1 MSGGPNSKELSMVK
15 TIASNLPRAGILAIP
30 GIGAA
35 FEKAIFG
42 PLDDKARE
50 EAQRQILDA
59 LEELSVDVCFA
70 KADLRDELAML
81 AEKIRESNVE
91 LAEKIEQLDPI
102 RIENFIVQNIRPTIV
117 NVFLKITPEEIRS
130 LSSMAGMLPS
140 ELSVE
145 DNPERMGAVLF
156 DNAARQ
162 GSLAAFVGK
171 LTNNHPSLLEQFS
184 EVRSTSTIEDLKA
197 KLADA
202 SRSLLKWP
210 TTLGNKI
217 WLHRGELDLLEE
229 RVTSAEGTANLIL
242 GKPGTGKSAILA
254 SLGQRLINKGAP
266 VLAVKADMLARS
278 IQDFD
283 DLQTHLHLPFPV
295 MECLSIVSRS
305 EPTVLI
311 IDQLDALSEF
321 VDRYSER
328 LNLLLDLIQIVSG
341 MDEVHVVT
349 SCRWFE
355 YQHDIRLTTIEAER
369 ISLDPPSWEDVK
381 SVLKD
386 AGFPEEHWSDEAR
399 NLLSTPL
406 HLKILLDLKS
416 RDPEAKVPSSLQ
428 GLLENIWQQ
437 RIISGETGS
446 GKLSFLDILC
456 KRMSE
461 EEELWVPRALADGY
475 VHIFEE
481 LQQANILQLDP
492 SSLKIGFVHQTYFD
506 FARARAFATG
516 KERLSEHVIQ
526 RQDGLFIR
534 PILLSTL
541 DFLREA
547 SPATYEKEVR
557 YLWEDEDLRPHL
569 RSLLIDYLG
578 SVEKPNDTEI
588 LCLLP
593 MLEERQ
599 QGYKALLAMAGSPGW
614 LSIIKDVYLPTLMSQ
629 GPEFAHFSI
638 PTLSRAFSFA
648 KNEVVRIVKDI
659 WIPDGNYDEHVLML
673 FTYLGDWDETSIEII
688 CEVAKRHESHWI
700 PHIADLVSQ
709 SKPDLA
715 PRIVRA
721 DFDRRLQDAMRK
733 EAEAIVPPPPPPDS
747 SDEEKAIY
755 HMQTRKGEEIEK
767 LLRHEKEWHELS
779 QIAEAHPKAFLDSVW
794 PWFVSVVERIVHD
807 AHPFVTSYQEDH
819 SLGTL
824 DERNGGIPDQPVSAL
839 RDAIIAL
846 SEKEPDLF
854 LRFFH
859 ENIDSPY
866 MAVHRLLCAGLLKL
880 AASHP
885 DMILDYL
892 TSDPRRFVV
901 GDSFDCHKVSRRL
914 ITAVVPHLDEK
925 GRRKLENAV
934 INWNRYY
941 REDPSWLPEDRFKR
955 NKWNRE
961 HRLRLLRSFP
971 EEFLSEEMKQLRDQE
986 ERALPDVSDWDSK
999 IGGGGW
1005 VGSPMS
1011 HEQMAKAKDEHVLNL
1026 FEELDDS
1033 TEWDH
1038 PRRRW
1043 GFIGGSVQASR
1054 EFGKLA
1060 EQDPERVA
1068 KLLPNFEPGKQE
1080 RPAAM
1085 AVEGLAKSSF
1095 PSERLFRLI
1104 EDLVRNGHSSFEFRR
1119 GVARALEETAK
1130 KDKGLPDAVVKLLE
1144 QWLTEDPNPSVEEKV
1159 DKQEKEEIG
1168 QSILWGHG
1176 FSFSL
1181 PGGRGVYIKA
1191 IADGY
1196 LLREPPEYEASAEVI
1211 QSRLSLEKHPEIWKV
1226 SLHSMAFLF
1235 NWDRRKAASYFDHVI
1250 TNFKDVRESKLGV
1263 LEIGMVLHLVPEHET
1278 IERWLILLRDSTTS
1292 FGQQAFG
1299 ELVMLCLFRN
1309 PEDRWAKDQID
1320 AALDSK
1326 ELTNINRGLAF
1337 AASYNWNSPPHQ
1349 DLCTKVLVEL
1359 SASNDEMV
1367 QEAVSQVFEYAEK
1380 VILNDNMKRVIEA
1393 ILPHDQVLLK
1403 SADRLIEGIMD
1414 QTASEPEIIGC
1425 VCNRVLEAGKTE
1437 IQNIGS
1443 QLSFIAEP
1451 IVSIA
1456 LTLHRKLPPYRAI
1469 GLELFERLIDSNIP
1483 HARQALD
1490 ILDRKPVSPHAPR
1503 PMRRRRR
1510 RRRS

>member
-1 MSGGPNSKELSMVK
+1 MRVGENSKGS
-15 TIASNLPRAGILAIP
+15 TISKRVTSNLLRAALLVMPRGSAL
-30 GIGAA
+30 
-35 FEKAIFG
+35 EKAIFG
-42 PLDDKARE
+42 PLDDQARDKARRE
-50 EAQRQILDA
+50 IHHALD
-59 LEELSVDVCFA
+59 ELKVDVDFTR
-70 KADLRDELAML
+70 ADLKDQLAML
-81 AEKIRESNVE
+81 GENIRATNSE
-91 LAEKIEQLDPI
+91 LAQRIEKLDPVH
-102 RIENFIVQNIRPTIV
+102 IEKFIVQNVRPTII
-117 NVFLKITPEEIRS
+117 NVFVKVGPEEVRS
-130 LSSMAGMLPS
+130 LSGIAGMLPR
-140 ELSVE
+140 ELPAE
-145 DNPERMGAVLF
+145 EMPERVGAVLF

-162 GSLAAFVGK
+162 GSLSEFIGR
-171 LTNNHPSLLEQFS
+171 LINNHPSLLEQFS
-184 EVRSTSTIEDLKA
+184 EGPSTSTIEDLKA

-254 SLGQRLINKGAP
+254 SLGQRLINKGVP

-305 EPTVLI
+305 EPAVLI

-437 RIISGETGS
+437 RVVSGES
-446 GKLSFLDILC
+446 GPEKLTLLDSVC

-461 EEELWVPRALADGY
+461 QEELWVPRAVVDGY
-475 VHIFEE
+475 VHVFEE

-492 SSLKIGFVHQTYFD
+492 SGLKIGFVHQTYFD

-526 RQDGLFIR
+526 RQDGLFVR

-557 YLWEDEDLRPHL
+557 SLWKDEDLRPHL

-588 LCLLP
+588 SCLLP
-593 MLEERQ
+593 MLEDRQ

-673 FTYLGDWDETSIEII
+673 FTYLGDWDETSVEMI

-709 SKPDLA
+709 SKSDLA

-733 EAEAIVPPPPPPDS
+733 EAEAIVPPPPPPDA

-755 HMQTRKGEEIEK
+755 HLQTRKGEEIEK

-779 QIAEAHPKAFLDSVW
+779 QIAEAHPKPFLDSVW
-794 PWFVSVVERIVHD
+794 PWFMSVVERIAYD
-807 AHPFVTSYQEDH
+807 PHPFVTTYQEDH

-824 DERNGGIPDQPVSAL
+824 GDRNGGVPDQPVSAL
-839 RDAIIAL
+839 RDAIIAI
-846 SEKEPDLF
+846 SEKEPDIF
-854 LRFFH
+854 LAFFR
-859 ENIDSPY
+859 ENVESPY

-885 DMILDYL
+885 DVILDYL
-892 TSDPRRFVV
+892 TSDPRRLVV
-901 GDSFDCHKVSRRL
+901 GDSFDCHKASRRL
-914 ITAVVPHLDEK
+914 LTSVVPHLDEK
-925 GRRKLENAV
+925 GLGKLENTV
-934 INWNRYY
+934 VNWNQYY
-941 REDPSWLPEDRFKR
+941 REDPSWSAEDKFKR
-955 NKWNRE
+955 KRWNRE

-971 EEFLSEEMKQLRDQE
+971 EEYLSEKTTQLREQE
-986 ERALPDVSDWDSK
+986 ERALPGIPDWDSR
-999 IGGGGW
+999 IGGVGF

-1011 HEQMAKAKDEHVLNL
+1011 HEQMNKAKDEHILNL

-1038 PRRRW
+1038 PNRSW
-1043 GFIGGSVQASR
+1043 DFIGGSIQASR
-1054 EFGKLA
+1054 ELGELA
-1060 EQDPERVA
+1060 EQNPDRVA
-1068 KLLPNFEPGKQE
+1068 GLLPNFKPGKQE

-1085 AVEGLAKSSF
+1085 AIEGLAKSSF
-1095 PSERLFRLI
+1095 PAERLFMLI
-1104 EDLVRNGHSSFEFRR
+1104 EELVQKGHSSFEFRR
-1119 GVARALEETAK
+1119 GVARSLDDRAK
-1130 KDKGLPDAVVKLLE
+1130 RHKGLPDGMLKLLRE
-1144 QWLTEDPNPSVEEKV
+1144 WLAEDPYPSL
-1159 DKQEKEEIG
+1159 EEITDKPENEETS
-1168 QSILWGHG
+1168 QSILWGYG
-1176 FSFSL
+1176 GVFSL
-1181 PGGRGVYIKA
+1181 PGGRDVYIEA
-1191 IADGY
+1191 IANGY
-1196 LLREPPEYEASAEVI
+1196 LLRDPPDYEGFAGVI
-1211 QSRLSLEKHPEIWKV
+1211 ESRMGLENHPEIWKLT
-1226 SLHSMAFLF
+1226 LHPMSFLF
-1235 NWDRRKAASYFDHVI
+1235 NWDRGEATSYFDHII
-1250 TNFKDVRESKLGV
+1250 THFKDVRESKRGA
-1263 LEIGMVLHLVPEHET
+1263 LETGRVLHLLPEQEVV
-1278 IERWLILLRDSTTS
+1278 ERWLILLRDSTS
-1292 FGQQAFG
+1292 DFGQQVFG
-1299 ELVMLCLFRN
+1299 ELVMLRLLQ
-1309 PEDRWAKDQID
+1309 EAGDTWAKHEIET
-1320 AALDSK
+1320 ALGNK
-1326 ELTNINRGLAF
+1326 KAIRIHRGLAF
-1337 AASYNWNSPPHQ
+1337 TASYNWNSLPHQ

-1359 SASNDEMV
+1359 SASSDEVV
-1367 QEAVSQVFEYAEK
+1367 QEAVSQVFEYGEK
-1380 VILNDNMKRVIEA
+1380 VILNDNMKRIIEA

-1403 SADRLIEGIMD
+1403 SADRIIEGIMD
-1414 QTASEPEIIGC
+1414 QTATEPEIIGC
-1425 VCNRVLEAGKTE
+1425 VCSRVLEAGKTE

-1443 QLSFIAEP
+1443 RLAFTAEA

-1456 LTLHRKLPPYRAI
+1456 LTLHRKPQPHRTI
-1469 GLELFERLIDSNIP
+1469 GLELFERLVDSNIP
-1483 HARQALD
+1483 QARQALD